1 MGTFLNPF
9 QAGQHRPSARV
20 APAGGGASGPPPAEI
35 AAAAGRPATA
45 PASVDEARRP
55 TSPMYASPPQPLV
68 AVPSRRASMKLLETA
83 LISAADAVPGVIP
96 AATEARVRAVLAAP
110 PSSAVLAVAFASL
123 VDDPS
128 VHPERFATPAH
139 QQRERERL
147 FGLMERLARPGARL
161 DDALLREARAEI
173 RQACLRPVPPDTAD
187 AETLFR
193 EAQGFREQDEL
204 GGEDAIDALFADRRA
219 EYERT
224 GRWRGTLLELR
235 ACFWYWWLWEER
247 LGGGPSTAPADRAAV
262 LALYRQVRAQWD
274 ELSEEVE
281 RALEWFRAPRLS
293 GSVRLSTA
301 LPAMR

>member
-1 MGTFLNPF
+1 MGTFVNPF
-9 QAGQHRPSARV
+9 LAGRHRPSGRV
-20 APAGGGASGPPPAEI
+20 APAGDAPPTVPAAV
-35 AAAAGRPATA
+35 AAAAGRSA
-45 PASVDEARRP
+45 
-55 TSPMYASPPQPLV
+55 SPMYASPPMTRV
-68 AVPSRRASMKLLETA
+68 ADPARRTTMKLLETA
-83 LISAADAVPGVIP
+83 LISAQDAVPGVIP

-128 VHPERFATPAH
+128 VHADRFGTTGA

-147 FGLMERLARPGARL
+147 FDLMERLARPGARL
-161 DDALLREARAEI
+161 DEALLRESRAEI

-193 EAQGFREQDEL
+193 EAQRFREQDEL
-204 GGEDAIDALFADRRA
+204 GGEVAIDALFTERRT
-219 EYERT
+219 EFERT

-247 LGGGPSTAPADRAAV
+247 LGGAPSSSAADRAAV

-281 RALEWFRAPRLS
+281 RALEWFRPPRLS
-293 GSVRLSTA
+293 GGLRVSTA
-301 LPAMR
+301 VAAAR